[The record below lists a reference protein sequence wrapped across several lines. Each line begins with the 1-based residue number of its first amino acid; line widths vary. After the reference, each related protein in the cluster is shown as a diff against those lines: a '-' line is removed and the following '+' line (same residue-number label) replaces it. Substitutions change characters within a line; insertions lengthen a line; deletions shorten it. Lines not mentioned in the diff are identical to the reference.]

1 MNSCRAMQ
9 TIEFHITCL
18 CSKYGYVLYESI
30 SHAAFVVYN
39 YTLYHISM
47 LARAT
52 YRYENSPDIHITKK
66 MTSRAYVRI
75 YNAARGQTRERRAAS
90 APKTRSFCTAAAH
103 AVLPPLAPSPAV
115 SWGGTGGS
123 HRTPTLSR
131 GALEDKPQLT
141 QALTM
146 SMTITRHG
154 PNRTTGQ
161 ARPAVAQGTPT

>member
-9 TIEFHITCL
+9 TIEFGITCL
-18 CSKYGYVLYESI
+18 CSEYGYVLYESI

-39 YTLYHISM
+39 NMFYHIRM

-52 YRYENSPDIHITKK
+52 YRYENSPDIYITKK
-66 MTSRAYVRI
+66 MTARAYVRI
-75 YNAARGQTRERRAAS
+75 YNAARGQTRDRR

-131 GALEDKPQLT
+131 GALEDKPQMT
-141 QALTM
+141 KAMTM

-161 ARPAVAQGTPT
+161 ARPAVGQGAPT